1 MNWNIL
7 SSSEQLKFINELSH
21 TKPVL
26 ILKHSTRCSISS
38 AALSRF
44 ERSWKEEN
52 KDIVAP
58 YYLDL
63 LAHRD
68 VSNLIASKYH
78 IEHESPQALLIKN
91 GQCVFSQTH
100 MGISVAD
107 ILEATQ

>member
-7 SSSEQLKFINELSH
+7 SSSDQLKVINELSH

-44 ERSWKEEN
+44 EREWKEES
-52 KDIVAP
+52 KALLEP

-68 VSNLIASKYH
+68 VSNLIATQYA
-78 IEHESPQALLIKN
+78 IAHESPQALLIKN
-91 GQCVFSQTH
+91 GCCVFSQTH
-100 MGISVAD
+100 MGISLTD
-107 ILEATQ
+107 ILRAAA